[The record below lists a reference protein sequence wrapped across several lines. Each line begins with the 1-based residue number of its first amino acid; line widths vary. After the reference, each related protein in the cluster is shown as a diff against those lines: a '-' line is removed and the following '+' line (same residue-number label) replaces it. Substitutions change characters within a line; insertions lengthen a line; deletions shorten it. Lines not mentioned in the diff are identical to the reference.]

1 MNDQELLRYSKQVM
15 LPQIEIEGQQKI
27 MDSTMLIIGMGG
39 LGSPTALYLAA
50 SGVGHIIIADFDQV
64 ELSNLQRQI
73 IHGTSD
79 IGDDKVNSAKAKML
93 EINPNIK
100 VTIANE
106 IVHTDN
112 LSSLIKDVDIV
123 LDGTDNFE
131 SRFVINKACVEFKKP
146 LVSAAV
152 IRLEGQISV
161 FKGYKKDQPCYR
173 CLYSEEGNENES
185 CVQNGVLAPVAGLVG
200 TIQALQAIKVLL
212 DLGDQLCGTLLLVD
226 ALDLSFRKVKIV
238 KDIPSING
246 MLHKNTI
253 VKIDELREWADIDP
267 IHSSIRV
274 VDSLGKIW
282 WVNEVDFRAL
292 KG

>member
-1 MNDQELLRYSKQVM
+1 MNDQELLRYSKQIM
-15 LPQIEIEGQQKI
+15 LPQIDIEGQQKI
-27 MDSTMLIIGMGG
+27 IDSTMLIIGMGG

-50 SGVGHIIIADFDQV
+50 AGVGHIIIADFDQV

-73 IHGTSD
+73 IHRTSD
-79 IGDDKVNSAKAKML
+79 IGDDKVNSAKSKLL
-93 EINPNIK
+93 ELNPNIK

-106 IVHTDN
+106 LVHTDN

-131 SRFVINKACVEFKKP
+131 SRFEINKACVEFQKP

-161 FKGYKKDQPCYR
+161 FKGYEKDQPCYQ
-173 CLYSEEGNENES
+173 CLYSQEGSGREN
-185 CVQNGVLAPVAGLVG
+185 CVENGVLAPVAGLIG

-212 DLGDQLCGTLLLVD
+212 NLGEQLCGVLMLVD

-238 KDIPSING
+238 KDSECPICGLN
-246 MLHKNTI
+246 LI
-253 VKIDELREWADIDP
+253 V
-267 IHSSIRV
+267 
-274 VDSLGKIW
+274 
-282 WVNEVDFRAL
+282 
-292 KG
+292 

>member
-79 IGDDKVNSAKAKML
+79 IGDDKVNSAKTKML

-112 LSSLIKDVDIV
+112 LASLIKDVDIV

-131 SRFVINKACVEFKKP
+131 SRFEINKACVEFQKP

-161 FKGYKKDQPCYR
+161 FKGYEKDQPCYQ

-212 DLGDQLCGTLLLVD
+212 GLGDQLCGKLLLID
-226 ALDLSFRKVKIV
+226 GLDLSFRKVKIG
-238 KDIPSING
+238 KD
-246 MLHKNTI
+246 LKC
-253 VKIDELREWADIDP
+253 P
-267 IHSSIRV
+267 ICNS
-274 VDSLGKIW
+274 
-282 WVNEVDFRAL
+282 N
-292 KG
+292 

>member
-1 MNDQELLRYSKQVM
+1 MEDQELLRYSKQIM

-112 LSSLIKDVDIV
+112 LSSLIKDVDVV

-131 SRFVINKACVEFKKP
+131 SRFEINKACVEFQKP

-161 FKGYKKDQPCYR
+161 FKGYEKDQPCYQ

-212 DLGDQLCGTLLLVD
+212 GLGDQLCGTLLLVD
-226 ALDLSFRKVKIV
+226 GLDLSFRKVKIG
-238 KDIPSING
+238 KD
-246 MLHKNTI
+246 LKC
-253 VKIDELREWADIDP
+253 P
-267 IHSSIRV
+267 ICNS
-274 VDSLGKIW
+274 
-282 WVNEVDFRAL
+282 N
-292 KG
+292 

>member
-131 SRFVINKACVEFKKP
+131 SRFEINKACVEFQKP

-161 FKGYKKDQPCYR
+161 FKGYEKDQPCYQ

-212 DLGDQLCGTLLLVD
+212 GLGDQLCGKLLLID
-226 ALDLSFRKVKIV
+226 GLDLSFRKVKIG
-238 KDIPSING
+238 KD
-246 MLHKNTI
+246 
-253 VKIDELREWADIDP
+253 
-267 IHSSIRV
+267 
-274 VDSLGKIW
+274 
-282 WVNEVDFRAL
+282 L
-292 KG
+292 KCP

>member
-93 EINPNIK
+93 EINPNIN

-112 LSSLIKDVDIV
+112 LPSLIKDVDVV

-131 SRFVINKACVEFKKP
+131 SRFEINKACVEFQKP

-161 FKGYKKDQPCYR
+161 FKGYEKDQPCYQ

-212 DLGDQLCGTLLLVD
+212 GLGDQLCGTLLLVD
-226 ALDLSFRKVKIV
+226 GLDLSFRKVKIG
-238 KDIPSING
+238 KD
-246 MLHKNTI
+246 LKC
-253 VKIDELREWADIDP
+253 P
-267 IHSSIRV
+267 ICNS
-274 VDSLGKIW
+274 
-282 WVNEVDFRAL
+282 N
-292 KG
+292 

>member
-106 IVHTDN
+106 IVHDDN
-112 LSSLIKDVDIV
+112 LASLIKDVDVV

-131 SRFVINKACVEFKKP
+131 SRFEINKACVEFQKP

-161 FKGYKKDQPCYR
+161 FKGYEKDQPCYQ

-212 DLGDQLCGTLLLVD
+212 GLGDQLCGTLLLVD
-226 ALDLSFRKVKIV
+226 GLDLSFRKVKIG
-238 KDIPSING
+238 KD
-246 MLHKNTI
+246 LKC
-253 VKIDELREWADIDP
+253 P
-267 IHSSIRV
+267 ICNS
-274 VDSLGKIW
+274 
-282 WVNEVDFRAL
+282 N
-292 KG
+292 

>member
-112 LSSLIKDVDIV
+112 LSSLIKDVDVV

-131 SRFVINKACVEFKKP
+131 SRFEINKACVEFQKP

-161 FKGYKKDQPCYR
+161 FKGYEKDQPCYQ

-212 DLGDQLCGTLLLVD
+212 GLGDQLCGKLLLID
-226 ALDLSFRKVKIV
+226 GLDLSFRKVKIG
-238 KDIPSING
+238 KD
-246 MLHKNTI
+246 LKC
-253 VKIDELREWADIDP
+253 P
-267 IHSSIRV
+267 ICNS
-274 VDSLGKIW
+274 
-282 WVNEVDFRAL
+282 N
-292 KG
+292 

>member
-1 MNDQELLRYSKQVM
+1 MEDQELLRYSKQIM

-27 MDSTMLIIGMGG
+27 MDSTILIIGMGG

-79 IGDDKVNSAKAKML
+79 IGDDKVDSAKAKML

-112 LSSLIKDVDIV
+112 LSSLIKDVDVV

-131 SRFVINKACVEFKKP
+131 SRFEINKVCVDHKKP

-152 IRLEGQISV
+152 IRFEGQVSV
-161 FKGYKKDQPCYR
+161 FKGYEKNQPCYQ
-173 CLYSEEGNENES
+173 CLYTEEGDENES
-185 CVQNGVLAPVAGLVG
+185 CVQNGVLAPVAGLIG
-200 TIQALQAIKVLL
+200 TIQALQAIKVILS
-212 DLGDQLCGTLLLVD
+212 LGDELCGTLLLVD
-226 ALDLSFRKVKIV
+226 GLDLSFRKVKIG
-238 KDIPSING
+238 KD
-246 MLHKNTI
+246 LKC
-253 VKIDELREWADIDP
+253 P
-267 IHSSIRV
+267 ICNS
-274 VDSLGKIW
+274 
-282 WVNEVDFRAL
+282 N
-292 KG
+292 